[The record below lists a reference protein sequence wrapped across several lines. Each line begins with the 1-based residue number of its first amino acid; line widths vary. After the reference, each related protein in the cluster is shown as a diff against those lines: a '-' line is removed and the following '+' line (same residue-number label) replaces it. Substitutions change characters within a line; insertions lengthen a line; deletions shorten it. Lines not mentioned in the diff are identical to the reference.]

1 MTQIIMIRHGQTDAN
16 QQYVIQGQI
25 DNPLNT
31 TGIKQAEQTAV
42 YLKNHGLGFDL
53 VYASPLNRAI
63 LTAQTIINIINPN
76 LEITTHPGLIER
88 DFGDFDGRKI
98 DGTYFEMVNNN
109 KIPNMEKNG
118 VLEKRV
124 SDTLKEIAM
133 NNLHKRILVVT
144 HSHVIKALLVKL
156 VNGFQYSSLLPNC
169 AINILEYNN
178 DSFRV
183 IQHNLDPL
191 IKNGHS

>member
-191 IKNGHS
+191 IENGHS

>member
-31 TGIKQAEQTAV
+31 TGIKQAEQTAL

-53 VYASPLNRAI
+53 VYASPLTRAV
-63 LTAQTIINIINPN
+63 LTAQTIIDIINPA
-76 LEITTHPGLIER
+76 LKITTHPGLIER